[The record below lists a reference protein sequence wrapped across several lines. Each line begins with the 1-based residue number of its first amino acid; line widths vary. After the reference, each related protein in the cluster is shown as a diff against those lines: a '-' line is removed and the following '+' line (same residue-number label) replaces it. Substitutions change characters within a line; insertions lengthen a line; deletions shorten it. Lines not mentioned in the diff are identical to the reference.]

1 MVSLYLLF
9 RRGVG
14 AWVAVSLISDV
25 LPGALGEAD
34 AHLLGAAVLE
44 LDGLDAV
51 PDLRRLV
58 VLRVDQR
65 HVRDVEGGLALLD
78 AARAAGL
85 VGPDVVGAAVDA
97 LDQHA
102 LAVGEHLQDAAL
114 LALVTG
120 LEAALGGLVAVAGA
134 TGDHLDEVALLDL
147 HRCHATSPPVPARR
161 SSWSGARAARGPRGR
176 RCGYRA
182 ARRRS

>member
-34 AHLLGAAVLE
+34 ANLLGTAVLE

-51 PDLRRLV
+51 ADLRRLV

-97 LDQHA
+97 S
-102 LAVGEHLQDAAL
+102 
-114 LALVTG
+114 
-120 LEAALGGLVAVAGA
+120 
-134 TGDHLDEVALLDL
+134 
-147 HRCHATSPPVPARR
+147 TSTR
-161 SSWSGARAARGPRGR
+161 WLSGNTCRT
-176 RCGYRA
+176 
-182 ARRRS
+182 